1 MMDVREDWIQWFLS
15 FFDKKSAK
23 GSGIKTM
30 PNQNLADERHK
41 PTIR

>member
-1 MMDVREDWIQWFLS
+1 MMDVKEDWFQWFLS

-30 PNQNLADERHK
+30 SNQNLTDKLHK
-41 PTIR
+41 RTIR